1 MSSEVIPSNSDSEV
15 NTTDEA
21 ADDADESDLTTDE
34 EKEIGQV
41 VDAAT
46 TSEPAPKDGKW
57 VNVKDVKP

>member
-1 MSSEVIPSNSDSEV
+1 MSNSDSEV

-21 ADDADESDLTTDE
+21 ADDADESDITTDE

-46 TSEPAPKDGKW
+46 TAEPASKDGKW
-57 VNVKDVKP
+57 VNVKDAKQMASTSN